1 MKNSI
6 AGREAVVCGGSLH
19 GPFVVKFVL
28 VVSRFGLNQLF
39 RIGALLWGRG
49 LGALRVVPDP
59 VCTERRYVEGCAW
72 VHFCCKMSILINVGY
87 VRILKAPRINA
98 VAF

>member
-1 MKNSI
+1 M
-6 AGREAVVCGGSLH
+6 VCVGSLC
-19 GPFVVKFVL
+19 GPFVVNFVL
-28 VVSRFGLNQLF
+28 VVSRFSLSSSLT
-39 RIGALLWGRG
+39 LVHYYGRG

-59 VCTERRYVEGCAW
+59 VGTERRYIEGCAW

-87 VRILKAPRINA
+87 VRILEAPRINA